1 MKKIT
6 LKFNYQNN
14 ILLSFFNLIREKE
27 KDFKNKIIYIL
38 KTDANNLKITKWMVG
53 LNCVI
58 YNGKY
63 YIPCLITELMVG
75 DFLGNFAFS
84 KPIFLKKQIRKRK
97 KKKK

>member
-38 KTDANNLKITKWMVG
+38 KTDANNLKITK
-53 LNCVI
+53 
-58 YNGKY
+58 
-63 YIPCLITELMVG
+63 
-75 DFLGNFAFS
+75 
-84 KPIFLKKQIRKRK
+84 
-97 KKKK
+97 